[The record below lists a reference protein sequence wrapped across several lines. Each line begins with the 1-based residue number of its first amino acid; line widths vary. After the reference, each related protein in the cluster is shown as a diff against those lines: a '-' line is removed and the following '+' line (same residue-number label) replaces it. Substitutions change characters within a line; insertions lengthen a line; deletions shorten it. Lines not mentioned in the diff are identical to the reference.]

1 MNRVNRAALT
11 ATATATAGLLIA
23 AGPAASAA
31 AAAKAHRVASC
42 TADGDYAICDAAGN
56 ATAPHDI
63 YVHVTSSPDQSA
75 LVTWDVV
82 CSKGDGA
89 GSASGQFTAPTPVRR
104 VIRHPYARPDSC
116 TVAAGAQLN
125 RGGHLKVWI
134 SYRR

>member
-1 MNRVNRAALT
+1 MNRINRAVLT
-11 ATATATAGLLIA
+11 TAAGAGLLIA
-23 AGPAASAA
+23 AGPASAA
-31 AAAKAHRVASC
+31 TAATAHRVASC
-42 TADGDYAICDAAGN
+42 TAEGDYAICDAAGN
-56 ATAPHDI
+56 ATAPRDI

-89 GSASGQFTAPTPVRR
+89 GSASGQFTATTPVRR
-104 VIRHPYARPDSC
+104 IIRHPYTRPDSC

-125 RGGHLKVWI
+125 RRGHLKVWI

>member
-1 MNRVNRAALT
+1 MAREY
-11 ATATATAGLLIA
+11 
-23 AGPAASAA
+23 
-31 AAAKAHRVASC
+31 
-42 TADGDYAICDAAGN
+42 GDYAICDAAGN